1 MNRTEHAPWWPGWLV
16 FTVALAIRLF
26 FLTLVP
32 EDALRPSTDWE
43 LDSIAMSI
51 VTRGEFAD
59 PYVLPTGPT
68 AHLAPIPPAILA
80 LIYKVFGI
88 TMTAGIA
95 GWLFRMLAQSAIWG
109 LLPWIGERTGL
120 GWKAGLIGG
129 IAGALFPLWLAHG
142 EAPAA
147 VLLGLLVVAVIR
159 RWESVPRPAASL
171 LLGAAFGISFHVQ
184 PVFLLVLLGYL
195 GFELWWRSDRGKGR
209 SAALVTLAAFLACV
223 PWGVRNYRAF
233 DAVFFVRSNFGLEL
247 RMGNHEGAAASID
260 DPHFRDVSLHPR
272 THPAEAVKV
281 REWGEVPYMRESG
294 DAALEWIGSNPG
306 TFARLTAERVGYFW
320 LGPLDQPGM
329 VLLFG
334 SLSGADPA
342 PDLSPGLLP
351 GSLAAPL
358 PVPDRVD
365 PVPVRGLCRMGTGQ
379 SRRRSRSYSCSGGS
393 GHAAPGSGREF
404 GFRAR
409 LSLSLT
415 AFRSWP
421 PDFGGSAQRLYSP
434 RLSAWRSAHLVRPCP
449 VWLEAVGLATCFAP
463 WIITTRS
470 HPLPQAVSTTARAT
484 YNAVSVE

>member
-1 MNRTEHAPWWPGWLV
+1 MRSASIPPARWTERTGTVNRTEHAPWWPGWLV

-51 VTRGEFAD
+51 VTRGEFAN
-59 PYVLPTGPT
+59 PYIVPTGPT

-80 LIYKVFGI
+80 LIYKMFGI

-109 LLPWIGERTGL
+109 LLPRIGERTGL

-147 VLLGLLVVAVIR
+147 VFLGLLVVAVIR

-195 GFELWWRSDRGKGR
+195 GFELWWRSDRGKLR
-209 SAALVTLAAFLACV
+209 SVALVAVAALVACV

-272 THPAEAVKV
+272 THPAEAIKV

-294 DAALEWIGSNPG
+294 DAALEWIGANPG
-306 TFARLTAERVGYFW
+306 TFARLTVERIGYFW
-320 LGPLDQPGM
+320 LGPLDKPGM

-334 SLSGADPA
+334 SLSGLALLGAVRAFKALPA
-342 PDLSPGLLP
+342 PRTAALLIPLLTFPLVYYLVPWQHRYRFPIEWILYLLAGYAAWGLV
-351 GSLAAPL
+351 SLAGAPGRTHA
-358 PVPDRVD
+358 P
-365 PVPVRGLCRMGTGQ
+365 
-379 SRRRSRSYSCSGGS
+379 
-393 GHAAPGSGREF
+393 AAPATPTPDPGANSVSGP
-404 GFRAR
+404 G
-409 LSLSLT
+409 
-415 AFRSWP
+415 
-421 PDFGGSAQRLYSP
+421 
-434 RLSAWRSAHLVRPCP
+434 
-449 VWLEAVGLATCFAP
+449 
-463 WIITTRS
+463 
-470 HPLPQAVSTTARAT
+470 
-484 YNAVSVE
+484 

>member
-1 MNRTEHAPWWPGWLV
+1 MNRSDQSRWWPGWLV

-26 FLTLVP
+26 FITLVP

-51 VTRGEFAD
+51 VTTGEFAN

-80 LIYKVFGI
+80 LIYKLFGI

-147 VLLGLLVVAVIR
+147 VLLGLLVVAVVR
-159 RWESVPRPAASL
+159 RWESVPRPVGSL

-195 GFELWWRSDRGKGR
+195 GFELWWRSDRGKWR
-209 SAALVTLAAFLACV
+209 SAALVALAAFLACV
-223 PWGVRNYRAF
+223 PWGVRNYRTF

-247 RMGNHEGAAASID
+247 RMGNHEGAEASID
-260 DPHFRDVSLHPR
+260 HPHSSGEPPHPR
-272 THPAEAVKV
+272 THPAEALKV

-294 DAALEWIGSNPG
+294 RKARAWIRSHPG
-306 TFARLTAERVGYFW
+306 EFARLTAERIAYFW
-320 LGPLDQPGM
+320 LGPRTPPGM
-329 VLLFG
+329 AFLFIPLAGLALL
-334 SLSGADPA
+334 GAVRALKALPA
-342 PDLSPGLLP
+342 PRAAALLIPLLTFPPIYYLVPWQHRYRFPIEWILYLLAGYAVFGLI
-351 GSLAAPL
+351 SLA
-358 PVPDRVD
+358 
-365 PVPVRGLCRMGTGQ
+365 G
-379 SRRRSRSYSCSGGS
+379 
-393 GHAAPGSGREF
+393 APGRT
-404 GFRAR
+404 RAR
-409 LSLSLT
+409 VAPAT
-415 AFRSWP
+415 P
-421 PDFGGSAQRLYSP
+421 PPGPSSDS
-434 RLSAWRSAHLVRPCP
+434 
-449 VWLEAVGLATCFAP
+449 
-463 WIITTRS
+463 
-470 HPLPQAVSTTARAT
+470 VSGPG
-484 YNAVSVE
+484 